1 MTLKKVYQITGS
13 ELVIHLPDTFRDK
26 KKVLVVIDDSIDTVD
41 KKLDLLKKAAF
52 DPVFLK
58 DVKEISEDFAA
69 VENESL

>member
-1 MTLKKVYQITGS
+1 MTLKKVYQITGN
-13 ELVIHLPDTFRDK
+13 ELVIHIPDTFRDK

-41 KKLDLLKKAAF
+41 KKLDLLKKAAS

-69 VENESL
+69 LENESL